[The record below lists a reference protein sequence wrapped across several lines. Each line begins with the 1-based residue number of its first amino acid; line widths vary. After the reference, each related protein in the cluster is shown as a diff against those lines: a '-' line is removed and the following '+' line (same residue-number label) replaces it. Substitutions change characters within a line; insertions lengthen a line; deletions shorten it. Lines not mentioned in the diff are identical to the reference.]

1 MCTEASL
8 SPSESAANGTAT
20 LCAAA
25 FYCCYHNDFFFFT
38 VFSARGFIRKV
49 SRLILTP
56 RRRRSRKTRRRRAA
70 RRAVVTDGKGPA
82 TVVLFRSVAPFP
94 KRTRADKTNV
104 LTRNGRSPRVI
115 GSTVFRSNTIFK
127 ADVYYRPMRFGRAV
141 IRGSANVRFTPLS
154 DVAPRGR
161 SVGAPTSRTR
171 REPLLLFLLYYN
183 YFMLFFFSLLNY
195 RSLNKRAWAY
205 DDALSSDV
213 LFSTRLQ
220 RQGAGDDDE
229 SNNVSRAPGR
239 PVIIVRRPLCL
250 LLVRWRVRRTR

>member
-1 MCTEASL
+1 MSVPVNVSCVRRPRYL
-8 SPSESAANGTAT
+8 RPSRRQTVRRR
-20 LCAAA
+20 CARPR
-25 FYCCYHNDFFFFT
+25 FTVVIITIFFVFT

-183 YFMLFFFSLLNY
+183 YFMLFFFFHY
-195 RSLNKRAWAY
+195 
-205 DDALSSDV
+205 
-213 LFSTRLQ
+213 
-220 RQGAGDDDE
+220 
-229 SNNVSRAPGR
+229 
-239 PVIIVRRPLCL
+239 
-250 LLVRWRVRRTR
+250 